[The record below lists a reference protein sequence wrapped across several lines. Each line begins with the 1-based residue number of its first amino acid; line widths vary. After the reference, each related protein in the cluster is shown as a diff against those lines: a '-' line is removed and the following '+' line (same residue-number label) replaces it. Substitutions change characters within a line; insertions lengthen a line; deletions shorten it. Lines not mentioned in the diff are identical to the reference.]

1 MASMAIGA
9 GLSAAGGILSALNSA
24 PTAAQKTL
32 NSQIQDFTKFAQ
44 GQAKTE
50 GIDASSVFQKVM
62 NPLTRILQGGPQQAG
77 WSNAQVNNWNA
88 NAVQRGAAEA
98 RDMGAFAGGAP
109 GSKTA
114 AQLAAQ
120 QKAEADVSGQIAQ
133 GQQASAEAGQKE
145 FSDAVQGA
153 EKSTEAFVPANEA
166 VKVMPAQEQI
176 GKESQASIDAAQKSS
191 SWSSIASKAM
201 SGAGG
206 SMMGAASQPGSSP
219 SGNPVGGFAGGSQNL
234 DTTGSSSPLEQ
245 GKNWMMGFLGKRTGG
260 SGGSEGS
267 GSSGLFATPVEGAVK
282 QPSYMPGN
290 EDLTPPAAA
299 GFGS

>member
-153 EKSTEAFVPANEA
+153 
-166 VKVMPAQEQI
+166 
-176 GKESQASIDAAQKSS
+176 
-191 SWSSIASKAM
+191 
-201 SGAGG
+201 
-206 SMMGAASQPGSSP
+206 
-219 SGNPVGGFAGGSQNL
+219 
-234 DTTGSSSPLEQ
+234 
-245 GKNWMMGFLGKRTGG
+245 
-260 SGGSEGS
+260 
-267 GSSGLFATPVEGAVK
+267 
-282 QPSYMPGN
+282 
-290 EDLTPPAAA
+290 
-299 GFGS
+299 

>member
-9 GLSAAGGILSALNSA
+9 GLGAAGGIISALDSA

-32 NSQIQDFTKFAQ
+32 NSQIQDFTKFMQ

-62 NPLTRILQGGPQQAG
+62 SPLTRILQGGPQQAG

-88 NAVQRGAAEA
+88 SAVQRGAAEA

-114 AQLAAQ
+114 ATLAAQ
-120 QKAEADVSGQIAQ
+120 QKAEADVSTGIAQ

-145 FSDAVQGA
+145 FSEAVQGA
-153 EKSTEAFVPANEA
+153 EESTKAFTPVNEA
-166 VKVMPAQEQI
+166 AKNMPEQEKI
-176 GKESQASIDAAQKSS
+176 GNESQASIDAAQKAS
-191 SWSSIASKAM
+191 SWSGIASRAL

-206 SMMGAASQPGSSP
+206 SMMKAASQPGSSP
-219 SGNPVGGFAGGSQNL
+219 SGNPVGGFAGAEQNL

-245 GKNWMMGFLGKRTGG
+245 GKNWMMGFLGNRTGG
-260 SGGSEGS
+260 SGTSGGNGIGMGQSE
-267 GSSGLFATPVEGAVK
+267 E
-282 QPSYMPGN
+282 
-290 EDLTPPAAA
+290 
-299 GFGS
+299 

>member
-9 GLSAAGGILSALNSA
+9 GLGAAGGILSALNSA

-120 QKAEADVSGQIAQ
+120 QKAEADVSTGIAQ

-153 EKSTEAFVPANEA
+153 EKSTEAFSPANQAAEA
-166 VKVMPAQEQI
+166 MPAQEKI
-176 GKESQASIDAAQKSS
+176 GNESQASIDAAQKSS
-191 SWSSIASKAM
+191 SWSGIASKAL
-201 SGAGG
+201 SSAGG
-206 SMMGAASQPGSSP
+206 SMMGASRQPGSSP
-219 SGNPVGGFAGGSQNL
+219 SGNPAGGFAGGEQNL

-260 SGGSEGS
+260 STSNTSGPNGIGMSESEG
-267 GSSGLFATPVEGAVK
+267 
-282 QPSYMPGN
+282 
-290 EDLTPPAAA
+290 
-299 GFGS
+299 

>member
-9 GLSAAGGILSALNSA
+9 GLGAAGGILSALNSA

-120 QKAEADVSGQIAQ
+120 QKAEADVSTGIAQ

-145 FSDAVQGA
+145 FSEAVQGA
-153 EKSTEAFVPANEA
+153 EESTKAFSPANQAAEA
-166 VKVMPAQEQI
+166 MPAQEKI
-176 GKESQASIDAAQKSS
+176 GNESQASVDAAQKAA
-191 SWSSIASKAM
+191 SWKGIASRAL

-206 SMMGAASQPGSSP
+206 SMMKGASQPGSSP
-219 SGNPVGGFAGGSQNL
+219 SGNPVGGFAGGQENL
-234 DTTGSSSPLEQ
+234 DTTGGSTGWEQ
-245 GKNWMMGFLGKRTGG
+245 VKNYVGGMFGKRTGG
-260 SGGSEGS
+260 SASQN
-267 GSSGLFATPVEGAVK
+267 AVNTPVATTTSTLPDE
-282 QPSYMPGN
+282 
-290 EDLTPPAAA
+290 LTPSA
-299 GFGS
+299 G